1 MGDVIDMSKFKDK
14 SATKFSQ
21 KYNKPF
27 VPHEKKGFFTMPE
40 PEKVYKDRADY
51 LIQNKCHLQEYIE
64 YASLTRYHQQQNP
77 QLKLDTY
84 PEWIKK
90 LVEGNENKAI

>member
-1 MGDVIDMSKFKDK
+1 MRNVIDMNKFKDK
-14 SATKFSQ
+14 KPTKFSQ

-27 VPHEKKGFFTMPE
+27 VPHGDYNFFDSPT

-51 LIQNKCHLQEYIE
+51 LIQNKWHLQEYIE
-64 YASLTRYHQQQNP
+64 HASLTRYHQQQNP
-77 QLKLDTY
+77 NLKLDTY

-90 LVEGNENKAI
+90 MVEGNE